1 MNGTTN
7 AATLAIRFTPPMMTS
22 ARTTTEPT
30 ATIHGGMVDAP
41 PIAVAI
47 ELVWTPGIR
56 TPQARTVTAAKT

>member
-7 AATLAIRFTPPMMTS
+7 AATLAMRFTPPMTTS
-22 ARTTTEPT
+22 ARRMTEPT
-30 ATIHGGMVDAP
+30 ATIHGSRAQAP
-41 PIAVAI
+41 LIAVAM